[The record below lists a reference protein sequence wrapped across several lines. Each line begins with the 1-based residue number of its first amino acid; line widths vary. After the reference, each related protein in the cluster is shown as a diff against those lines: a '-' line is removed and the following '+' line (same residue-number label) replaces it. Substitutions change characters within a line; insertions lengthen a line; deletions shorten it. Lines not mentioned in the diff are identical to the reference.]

1 MEGPIVAAGLS
12 GHGFEIA
19 PAVGELVADLVVE
32 CHVDSHSGDPRIPA
46 GLPVVAMYRKRSVEV
61 AVSRCRGGPDAL
73 DSELMSNVPL
83 LRNKSG
89 TARDRDPHQPVEELE
104 FEAAIGRNV
113 RKLRLAQGLTVADMA
128 TRVGISK
135 AMLSKIENA
144 QTSCSL
150 STLAL
155 LAKGLDVP
163 VTSLFRGADVERQ
176 AVFVK
181 AGTGARVARNGT
193 TQGHEYQLLGSL
205 RGEHKRLECL
215 LVTLSKKSTTHPLF
229 QHSGTEFIFMLDG
242 VMDYSHS
249 RSVYRLH
256 PGDTLQI
263 DGEGAHGP
271 VDLVKLPIR
280 FLSVIAFPDSQ
291 I

>member
-1 MEGPIVAAGLS
+1 
-12 GHGFEIA
+12 
-19 PAVGELVADLVVE
+19 
-32 CHVDSHSGDPRIPA
+32 
-46 GLPVVAMYRKRSVEV
+46 
-61 AVSRCRGGPDAL
+61 
-73 DSELMSNVPL
+73 MSDVPL

-89 TARDRDPHQPVEELE
+89 TARDRNPREPVEELE

-113 RKLRLAQGLTVADMA
+113 RQLRLAQGLTVGDMA
-128 TRVGISK
+128 TQVGISK

-150 STLAL
+150 GTLAL

-163 VTSLFRGADVERQ
+163 VTSLFRGADVERP
-176 AVFVK
+176 AAFVK
-181 AGTGARVARNGT
+181 SGTGARIARSGT
-193 TQGHEYQLLGSL
+193 MEGHEYQLLGSL

-215 LVTLSKKSTTHPLF
+215 HVTLSEKSQTYPLF
-229 QHSGTEFIFMLDG
+229 QHPGTEFIYMLQG
-242 VMDYSHS
+242 VMDYGHS

-256 PGDTLQI
+256 AGDSLQF

-291 I
+291 V

>member
-1 MEGPIVAAGLS
+1 
-12 GHGFEIA
+12 
-19 PAVGELVADLVVE
+19 
-32 CHVDSHSGDPRIPA
+32 
-46 GLPVVAMYRKRSVEV
+46 
-61 AVSRCRGGPDAL
+61 
-73 DSELMSNVPL
+73 MSDQPL
-83 LRNKSG
+83 LRNSG
-89 TARDRDPHQPVEELE
+89 TARERDPHKPVEALE

-113 RKLRLAQGLTVADMA
+113 RQLRQQRGLTVADMA
-128 TRVGISK
+128 SRVGISK

-163 VTSLFRGADVERQ
+163 VTSLFRGADVERP
-176 AVFVK
+176 AAFVK
-181 AGTGARVARNGT
+181 AGTGPEIVRNGT
-193 TQGHEYQLLGSL
+193 KQGHEYQLLSSL

-215 LVTLSKKSTTHPLF
+215 HVTLTETSQTYPLF
-229 QHSGTEFIFMLDG
+229 QHPGTEFLYMLEG
-242 VMDYSHS
+242 IMDYSHS

-256 PGDTLQI
+256 PGDSLQI

-271 VDLVKLPIR
+271 VDLIELPIR

-291 I
+291 V